1 MHDTSQR
8 PPEAP
13 RPRGRHPGRHTGAAA
28 RRKDEAPRRRAART
42 PGLCPAGPNASDASG
57 AVVGPLPLGEQL
69 KTAAAR
75 LVPLIRARVLAAGL
89 SRGADPGDLA
99 RDVFQQAALEAL
111 RCQDRLEPGSD
122 PVFWLFGIAMNLLR
136 RRAEE
141 QGRAARVLPWPDDGD
156 DDAGEVAALQHLRE
170 RLSVAARSEE
180 LTEAQQQVARLLRRI
195 PEAHAEVLRLFYLEH
210 DEDYDAV
217 AAALGLR
224 PATVRVRCFRALRA
238 ARALLGE
245 EQR

>member
-8 PPEAP
+8 PPDAP
-13 RPRGRHPGRHTGAAA
+13 RPRGRRPGRSLGAAA
-28 RRKDEAPRRRAART
+28 RRKDEAPRHRAKRT
-42 PGLCPAGPNASDASG
+42 PGLCPGAAGASTSG
-57 AVVGPLPLGEQL
+57 AVVGPLPLGEHL

-75 LVPLIRARVLAAGL
+75 LVPLIRARILAAGL

-122 PVFWLFGIAMNLLR
+122 PLFWLFGIAMNLLR

-141 QGRAARVLPWPDDGD
+141 QGRAARVLPLPEDGD
-156 DDAGEVAALQHLRE
+156 EAAGEAAALQHLRE
-170 RLSVAARSEE
+170 RLSAAARSED
-180 LTEAQQQVARLLRRI
+180 LAEARQQVARLLRRM
-195 PEAHAEVLRLFYLEH
+195 PEPHAEVLRLFYLEH

-245 EQR
+245 EQP